1 MYKPIDLNQEKNNQ
15 RETLVYVLEE
25 ENTVMDNIDEKLLKE
40 ADVYGLALNGTHLNS
55 IDEDLKFLNGNELY
69 IEVIISNP

>member
-25 ENTVMDNIDEKLLKE
+25 ENTIMDNIDEKLLKE